1 VIALDT
7 NIVVR
12 ILTGDDPDQ
21 FTIASER
28 VADEDLWLCKT
39 VVLESE
45 WVLRYTYR
53 FSREGIYEGLRRLLG
68 YERLQLEDR
77 DSVLN
82 ALAWYSRGMDFADA
96 LHLSSS
102 AGADRFITF
111 DRNLAEAAEA
121 LGKAPAV
128 ELLPSK
134 RL

>member
-1 VIALDT
+1 MIALDT

-21 FTIASER
+21 FAIASER

-53 FSREGIYEGLRRLLG
+53 FSREGIYKGFRRLLG

-82 ALAWYSRGMDFADA
+82 ALAWYSQGMDFADA

-102 AGADRFITF
+102 AGADRFVTF
-111 DRNLAEAAEA
+111 DRDLAEAAET

>member
-1 VIALDT
+1 MIALDT

-12 ILTGDDPDQ
+12 ILTGDDRDQ

-28 VADEDLWLCKT
+28 VAAEDLWLCKT

-53 FSREGIYEGLRRLLG
+53 FSREGIHEGFRRLFG
-68 YERLQLEDR
+68 YDRLQLEDR

-82 ALAWYSRGMDFADA
+82 ALACYSQGMDFADA
-96 LHLSSS
+96 LHLCSS
-102 AGADRFITF
+102 AGADRFVTF
-111 DRNLAEAAEA
+111 DRNLAEIAET
-121 LGKAPAV
+121 LGKTPVV